1 MSAPIDAAH
10 PVDLTVDKPAREFRV
25 EWASGEKSA
34 YGFDYLAALCP
45 CANCKEER
53 KARERNPLAVLSGPG
68 GPAELET
75 WRWWGATPSTSS
87 GGAAAAQEYTRSI
100 ISTKSLPGAP
110 EARGKERAEP
120 WRPMRLSP

>member
-1 MSAPIDAAH
+1 MSGLDDKAH

-53 KARERNPLAVLSGPG
+53 KAREKNPLVVLSGPS
-68 GPAELET
+68 GPTELENVEMVGRYALNFI
-75 WRWWGATPSTSS
+75 WRGGCGAGIYSFDYLYEIAP
-87 GGAAAAQEYTRSI
+87 GRSE
-100 ISTKSLPGAP
+100 SPG
-110 EARGKERAEP
+110 EGEG
-120 WRPMRLSP
+120 